1 MTTLR
6 RNLRYDDATVIRF
19 AGLGYPR
26 RVIRT
31 SAGDDTLRAMSLF
44 VRLWIVATLTAFA
57 SAAAGVVILMVI
69 STQGRVDQENWAAL
83 TLSRMV
89 AFTVSMA
96 PLEKLRGKAAADL
109 LLRRA
114 QGLMAMGPLLF
125 VTVVE
130 AKSEE
135 HTVEL

>member
-1 MTTLR
+1 
-6 RNLRYDDATVIRF
+6 
-19 AGLGYPR
+19 
-26 RVIRT
+26 
-31 SAGDDTLRAMSLF
+31 MSLF

-69 STQGRVDQENWAAL
+69 STQGRVDQENRAAL

-89 AFTVSMA
+89 AFTVSME

-130 AKSEE
+130 ADQRPIADLASPGLRSEE
-135 HTVEL
+135 RRVGKECVRTCRSRWSPYH